1 MTCDLSHVIGVKEG
15 CFVATN
21 MFSFLNFFF
30 YREVFDVSLIVIFCR
45 SSDFGKGKKVV
56 PSSDWFRFML
66 SSAIRCVFSLSN
78 INSVKFLQ
86 RF

>member
-1 MTCDLSHVIGVKEG
+1 
-15 CFVATN
+15 
-21 MFSFLNFFF
+21 MFNFLKIFLG
-30 YREVFDVSLIVIFCR
+30 EVFDVSLIVFLCR
-45 SSDFGKGKKVV
+45 SSDFGKGRKVV

-78 INSVKFLQ
+78 VNSVKFLQ